1 MNYIEH
7 IIEPQKLLLTWQARI
22 PEYKDGM
29 RRIVADLVR
38 NGDNADLV
46 YLRETPE
53 FDEAKK
59 LGFDGYSGFT
69 IEQGTHTNVI
79 AAFMKRLPPKKR
91 GDFYKFLNAIRIKPE
106 SEISDFALLGY
117 SGARLPDD
125 DFTVINSFSDIEPP
139 FELLATVEGYRYHQ
153 ESLPQPSLEEGM
165 PALFQYEPDNSRDPL
180 AVKILI
186 KDQHAGYVCRGLH
199 TQFHEWFDKGYNV
212 TATVERING
221 TEERPQIYLLVRVRD

>member
-7 IIEPQKLLLTWQARI
+7 IIEPQKLLLTWQPSRI
-22 PEYKDGM
+22 ENDRT
-29 RRIVADLVR
+29 RRIVAELAR
-38 NGDNADLV
+38 NGNSADLV

-53 FDEAKK
+53 FKDAKK
-59 LGFDGYSGFT
+59 LGFEGYRGFST
-69 IEQGTHTNVI
+69 EQGSHSNVL
-79 AAFMKRLPPKKR
+79 ATFMRRLPSRKR
-91 GDFYKFLNAIRIKPE
+91 EDFNKFLNAIRIKPE

-125 DFTVINSFSDIEPP
+125 DFTVINSFSDIAPP

-153 ESLPQPSLEEGM
+153 DKIPLSSLEEGM
-165 PALFQYEPDNSRDPL
+165 PALFQYEPDNPKDPL
-180 AVKILI
+180 AVQIMI

-221 TEERPQIYLLVRVRD
+221 TEERPQIYLYVKVRP

>member
-7 IIEPQKLLLTWQARI
+7 IIEPRKLLLTWQTRV
-22 PEYKDGM
+22 PEHKDRM
-29 RRIVADLVR
+29 RRIVAELVR
-38 NGDNADLV
+38 NGDDANLV
-46 YLRETPE
+46 YRWGTPE
-53 FDEAKK
+53 FDEAKD
-59 LGFDGYSGFT
+59 LGFDGYSGFD
-69 IEQGTHTNVI
+69 IEQDTHENVL

-91 GDFYKFLNAIRIKPE
+91 GDFYKFLNAIRIKDK

-125 DFTVINSFSDIEPP
+125 DFTVINSFSDVEPP

-153 ESLPQPSLEEGM
+153 DKIPLSSLEEGM
-165 PALFQYEPDNSRDPL
+165 PALFQYEPDNPKDPL
-180 AVKILI
+180 AVQIMI
-186 KDQHAGYVCRGLH
+186 KDQPAGYVCRGLH

-221 TEERPQIYLLVRVRD
+221 TEERPQIYLYVKVRP